1 MKRYLILLFALFTI
15 LQANAQ
21 EKRTTIVFE
30 KTTINL
36 GKIEQDNPV
45 RDCFF
50 VFKNTGDKKLYIHQV
65 RPSCG
70 CTSKRFPTRGIEP
83 GARDTIFITS
93 NGSGKSPQK
102 FRTTISV
109 HSNGTPELTT
119 LALRGEM
126 LPAKV
131 KETPVIEIEE

>member
-83 GARDTIFITS
+83 GARDTIFITY
-93 NGSGKSPQK
+93 NGSSGQ
-102 FRTTISV
+102 RYRYTAMV
-109 HSNGTPELTT
+109 HLNSLH
-119 LALRGEM
+119 
-126 LPAKV
+126 LP
-131 KETPVIEIEE
+131 